1 MSSSSSQKPK
11 SGFVAALEYT
21 GIPPSLLKRPKLPG
35 RNWLIFFGVTGSL
48 VGAYIYDRRQCRS
61 LREEYIGRVQNLAE
75 EYSWHNGSG
84 PETLGKDAHLAWPRK
99 LTVYAAKWPGDED
112 YDVAMKYFRRYL
124 KPIFVAAAIDYDMVP
139 GKKHGDVALRIA
151 DEIKRKRAEQEYATS
166 SSESVS
172 PGMAMPPQYHAPTQT
187 ERESLELAGGTVII
201 GRATLKEYFSGI
213 VRGWT
218 EPPTV
223 DGRPNWGDD
232 SREEKV
238 RSMLDDS
245 VFDEQDPYTKNVSS
259 SLNTP
264 APLPISSNAPLPDIP
279 PLPPLLLV
287 PFVNHIGFPQI
298 PYMVLDFFYR
308 RKHVRDGG
316 EAALRAVSGAA
327 RELQGPNSTLKSG
340 LTHLAPPPPQGGD
353 LDFALRTESFY
364 RSSLRSPLPSL
375 LDTSPSSTSS
385 ESSSLSSTTIP
396 TSESTSVNDINPK
409 SPLGV
414 IQRAREKYYNELP
427 RKLWVAREFA
437 RRGGFDDIER
447 PNIGEYG
454 KEDIMSE
461 ELTKEWKKAKEAYN
475 SDPSKIPPSEVQLR
489 LERLEKEKIWR
500 RDEEGWEI
508 VRPER
513 GVCWDERLGANGKG
527 ALTVFIDPSRN

>member
-1 MSSSSSQKPK
+1 MSSPSSQKPK

-48 VGAYIYDRRQCRS
+48 VGAYIYDRRQCRA
-61 LREEYIGRVQNLAE
+61 LREEYIGRVKNLAE
-75 EYSWHNGSG
+75 EYSWHDGSG
-84 PETLGKDAHLAWPRK
+84 LETLGKDAHLAWPRK
-99 LTVYAAKWPGDED
+99 LTVYAARWPGDED

-139 GKKHGDVALRIA
+139 GKKHGDVALKIA

-245 VFDEQDPYTKNVSS
+245 VFDEQDLYTQNVSS

-264 APLPISSNAPLPDIP
+264 APLPVSSNAALPDIP

-287 PFVNHIGFPQI
+287 PFVNHIGFTQI

-308 RKHVRDGG
+308 RKHVRNGG
-316 EAALRAVSGAA
+316 EAALRAVSGAT
-327 RELQGPNSTLKSG
+327 RELQGPNSNLKSG
-340 LTHLAPPPPQGGD
+340 LTLLAPPPPQGGD

-364 RSSLRSPLPSL
+364 RSS
-375 LDTSPSSTSS
+375 
-385 ESSSLSSTTIP
+385 TTIP
-396 TSESTSVNDINPK
+396 VSESASVNDINTK

-414 IQRAREKYYNELP
+414 IQQAREKYYNELP

-437 RRGGFDDIER
+437 RR
-447 PNIGEYG
+447 
-454 KEDIMSE
+454 
-461 ELTKEWKKAKEAYN
+461 AKEAYN

>member
-61 LREEYIGRVQNLAE
+61 LREEYIGRVKNLAE
-75 EYSWHNGSG
+75 EYSWHDGSG

-99 LTVYAAKWPGDED
+99 LTVYAARWPGDED

-151 DEIKRKRAEQEYATS
+151 DEIKRKRAEQEYGSS
-166 SSESVS
+166 SSESVL
-172 PGMAMPPQYHAPTQT
+172 PGMAMPSQYHAPTQT
-187 ERESLELAGGTVII
+187 ERESLELAGGIVII

-213 VRGWT
+213 VRGWR
-218 EPPTV
+218 ELPTV

-245 VFDEQDPYTKNVSS
+245 VFDEQDLYTQNVSS

-287 PFVNHIGFPQI
+287 PFVNHIGFTQI

-316 EAALRAVSGAA
+316 EAALRAVSGAT
-327 RELQGPNSTLKSG
+327 REFQAPNSSLKWG
-340 LTHLAPPPPQGGD
+340 LTLLAPPPPQGGD

-375 LDTSPSSTSS
+375 VRFS
-385 ESSSLSSTTIP
+385 
-396 TSESTSVNDINPK
+396 
-409 SPLGV
+409 
-414 IQRAREKYYNELP
+414 REKYYNELP

-437 RRGGFDDIER
+437 RR
-447 PNIGEYG
+447 
-454 KEDIMSE
+454 
-461 ELTKEWKKAKEAYN
+461 AKEAYN
-475 SDPSKIPPSEVQLR
+475 SDSSKIPPSEVQLR

>member
-1 MSSSSSQKPK
+1 MSSPYSQKPK

-48 VGAYIYDRRQCRS
+48 VGAYIYDRRQCRA
-61 LREEYIGRVQNLAE
+61 LREEYIGRVKNLAE
-75 EYSWHNGSG
+75 EYSWHDGSG
-84 PETLGKDAHLAWPRK
+84 LETLGKDAHLAWPRK
-99 LTVYAAKWPGDED
+99 LTVYAARWPGDED

-139 GKKHGDVALRIA
+139 GKKHGDVALKIA

-245 VFDEQDPYTKNVSS
+245 VFDEQDLYTQNVSS

-264 APLPISSNAPLPDIP
+264 APLPVSSNAALPDIP

-287 PFVNHIGFPQI
+287 PFVNYIGFTQI
-298 PYMVLDFFYR
+298 PYMVLDFFFR

-316 EAALRAVSGAA
+316 EAALRAVSGAT
-327 RELQGPNSTLKSG
+327 RELQGPNSNLKSG
-340 LTHLAPPPPQGGD
+340 LTLLAPPPPQGGD

-385 ESSSLSSTTIP
+385 ESSSSSSTTIP
-396 TSESTSVNDINPK
+396 VSESASVNDINPK

-414 IQRAREKYYNELP
+414 IQQAREKYYNELP

-437 RRGGFDDIER
+437 RRGGFDEIER
-447 PNIGEYG
+447 PNIGENE
-454 KEDIMSE
+454 KEGIISE

-527 ALTVFIDPSRN
+527 ALTVFIDPNRN

>member
-124 KPIFVAAAIDYDMVP
+124 KPIFVAAAIDYDMVS

-151 DEIKRKRAEQEYATS
+151 DEIKRKRAEQEYTTS
-166 SSESVS
+166 GSESVS

-245 VFDEQDPYTKNVSS
+245 VFDEQDPYTQNVSS

-308 RKHVRDGG
+308 RRHVRDGG

-327 RELQGPNSTLKSG
+327 RGLQGPNSSLKSG

-364 RSSLRSPLPSL
+364 RSSLR
-375 LDTSPSSTSS
+375 
-385 ESSSLSSTTIP
+385 TTIP

-414 IQRAREKYYNELP
+414 IQKAREKYYNELP

-437 RRGGFDDIER
+437 RR
-447 PNIGEYG
+447 
-454 KEDIMSE
+454 
-461 ELTKEWKKAKEAYN
+461 AKEAYN